1 IIVFNTDN
9 DIVYIDGGE
18 LNRMGLD
25 KTKFE
30 GVNIDHTDIFSEQR
44 IKQIKE
50 NIKKTMEGEQLS
62 FEIQYKRRS
71 YSVNTS
77 PLYDDSHNV
86 KWTLFVYN
94 DITKQKEA
102 ESKIKSALVREQELN
117 ELKSRFISMASHEF
131 RTPLSAILSSAI
143 LIGKQYEPEKLA
155 KREKY
160 IAQIKTN
167 VRNLVVILNDF
178 LSLSK
183 LEEGKVTAHKERFD
197 IVQFSRSLVE
207 EIDSS
212 KKYGQKI
219 IIKHQ
224 KPIMNV
230 FLDAKLTRHILTNLL
245 SNAIKYSQE
254 NKTIDLILDKQNE
267 NLIIKVKDRGIGIP
281 IEEQSNL
288 FQRFF
293 RADNSS
299 TIQGTGLGLHIVKQY
314 AELMGGDVSFKSRL
328 NKGST
333 FIVKLPM

>member
-1 IIVFNTDN
+1 
-9 DIVYIDGGE
+9 
-18 LNRMGLD
+18 
-25 KTKFE
+25 
-30 GVNIDHTDIFSEQR
+30 
-44 IKQIKE
+44 
-50 NIKKTMEGEQLS
+50 
-62 FEIQYKRRS
+62 
-71 YSVNTS
+71 
-77 PLYDDSHNV
+77 
-86 KWTLFVYN
+86 
-94 DITKQKEA
+94 
-102 ESKIKSALVREQELN
+102 
-117 ELKSRFISMASHEF
+117 MASHEF

-143 LIGKQYEPEKLA
+143 LIGKQNEPEKLA

-183 LEEGKVTAHKERFD
+183 LEEGKVTAQKERFD

-224 KPIMNV
+224 KPIMDV

-333 FIVKLPM
+333 FRVKLPM